1 MYGLASIRS
10 GIGGVEKMNNSARI
24 IKNFI
29 EFQRNVSTE
38 KAIHSL
44 EELKRFTMWDDVKN
58 NSFSADAYEAI
69 DLAIDALK
77 KQLTRL
83 Q

>member
-1 MYGLASIRS
+1 M
-10 GIGGVEKMNNSARI
+10 
-24 IKNFI
+24 
-29 EFQRNVSTE
+29 STE

-44 EELKRFTMWDDVKN
+44 EELKRFTMWDDVEN
-58 NSFSADAYEAI
+58 NRFSADAYEAI

>member
-1 MYGLASIRS
+1 MNS
-10 GIGGVEKMNNSARI
+10 GARI

-44 EELKRFTMWDDVKN
+44 EELKRFVMWDNVLFEFRREVK
-58 NSFSADAYEAI
+58 E
-69 DLAIDALK
+69 L
-77 KQLTRL
+77 
-83 Q
+83 

>member
-1 MYGLASIRS
+1 
-10 GIGGVEKMNNSARI
+10 MNNSARI

-44 EELKRFTMWDDVKN
+44 EELKRLNIAMQGMLRLRLASTQFLLRMTMMEPRCLMKLGK
-58 NSFSADAYEAI
+58 I
-69 DLAIDALK
+69 
-77 KQLTRL
+77 T
-83 Q
+83 

>member
-1 MYGLASIRS
+1 
-10 GIGGVEKMNNSARI
+10 MNNSARI